1 MAFVVFGK
9 KKILSIIS
17 AGKPLFF
24 RRRSKGE
31 VNENMGE
38 RRLLHS
44 IELSERPTHLFSSK

>member
-44 IELSERPTHLFSSK
+44 IELYREAYTFIQQ